1 MNYKQIN
8 CKFCPN
14 KTFGINYKYQHEQT
28 KQHRRNIIKEDKKK
42 ELLTIDENKFNDDD
56 INTIIKNIEFNL
68 NNLKKLV
75 N

>member
-56 INTIIKNIEFNL
+56 INTIIKNIELNL
-68 NNLKKLV
+68 NNLKKLI

>member
-1 MNYKQIN
+1 MFYKQIN

-42 ELLTIDENKFNDDD
+42 ELLTIDENKINDDD
-56 INTIIKNIEFNL
+56 IKTIIKNIELNL
-68 NNLKKLV
+68 NNLKKLI

>member
-1 MNYKQIN
+1 MFYKQIN

-28 KQHRRNIIKEDKKK
+28 KQHRRNLIKEDKKK

-68 NNLKKLV
+68 NNLKKLI

>member
-1 MNYKQIN
+1 MFYKQIN

-28 KQHRRNIIKEDKKK
+28 KQHRKNLIKEDKKK

-68 NNLKKLV
+68 NNLKKLI

>member
-1 MNYKQIN
+1 MFYKQIN

-28 KQHRRNIIKEDKKK
+28 KQHRRNLIKEDKKK

-56 INTIIKNIEFNL
+56 INTIIKNIELNL
-68 NNLKKLV
+68 NNLKKLI

>member
-68 NNLKKLV
+68 NNLKKLI

>member
-1 MNYKQIN
+1 MFYKQIN

-28 KQHRRNIIKEDKKK
+28 KQHRKNLIKEDKKK

-56 INTIIKNIEFNL
+56 INTIIKNIELNL
-68 NNLKKLV
+68 NNLKKLI

>member
-1 MNYKQIN
+1 MFYKQIN
-8 CKFCPN
+8 CKFCPD

-28 KQHRRNIIKEDKKK
+28 KQHRRNLIKEDKKK

-68 NNLKKLV
+68 NNLKKLI

>member
-42 ELLTIDENKFNDDD
+42 ELLTIDENKFNDNE
-56 INTIIKNIEFNL
+56 INDIIKNIELNL